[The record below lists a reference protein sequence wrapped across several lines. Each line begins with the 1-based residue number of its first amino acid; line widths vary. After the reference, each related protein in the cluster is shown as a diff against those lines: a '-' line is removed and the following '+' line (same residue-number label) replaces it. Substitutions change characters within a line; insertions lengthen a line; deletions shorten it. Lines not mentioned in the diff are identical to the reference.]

1 MLSDSPVRALLTS
14 PRRLEIVRLTWA
26 GERQAGDIRRAMP
39 DVTWG
44 AVSLQIG
51 SLVAAGLLE
60 ARVAGRERFYRA
72 NREKLAPIAE
82 LLEQTWNDA
91 LWRLKLAA
99 ELEATRRGPR
109 PRPPRPRRSLVTHQ
123 PARKRTRR

>member
-1 MLSDSPVRALLTS
+1 VLADSPVRALLAS
-14 PRRLEIVRLTWA
+14 PRRLEILRLTWE
-26 GERQAGDIRRAMP
+26 GERQAGEIRRAMP

-51 SLVAAGLLE
+51 SLVAAGLLD
-60 ARVAGRERFYRA
+60 ARVAGRERFYQA

-109 PRPPRPRRSLVTHQ
+109 PRPRRRKNARPAPTS
-123 PARKRTRR
+123 RKRTRR

>member
-14 PRRLEIVRLTWA
+14 PRRLEILRLTWV

-72 NREKLAPIAE
+72 SREKLAPIAD

-99 ELEATRRGPR
+99 EFEATRRGPR
-109 PRPPRPRRSLVTHQ
+109 SRPSRPKKSPPEKRSRPR
-123 PARKRTRR
+123 KRR

>member
-1 MLSDSPVRALLTS
+1 VLGS
-14 PRRLEIVRLTWA
+14 PRRLEILRLTWDQ
-26 GERQAGDIRRAMP
+26 ERQAGEIRRAMP

-44 AVSLQIG
+44 AVSLQLRA
-51 SLVAAGLLE
+51 LVEAGVLD
-60 ARVAGRERFYRA
+60 ARAAGRERFYRA
-72 NREKLAPIAE
+72 NREKLAPLAV

-109 PRPPRPRRSLVTHQ
+109 PRKPRRRAPQ
-123 PARKRTRR
+123 PAPQRGTRKRR

>member
-1 MLSDSPVRALLTS
+1 VLSDSPVRALLTS
-14 PRRLEIVRLTWA
+14 PRRLEILRLTWEA
-26 GERQAGDIRRAMP
+26 ERQAGDIRRAMP

-51 SLVAAGLLE
+51 SLVAAGLLN

-72 NREKLAPIAE
+72 NRERLAPISA

-91 LWRLKLAA
+91 LWRLKLTA

-109 PRPPRPRRSLVTHQ
+109 PARPRRKPPRRTS
-123 PARKRTRR
+123 ADRRKRSRR

>member
-1 MLSDSPVRALLTS
+1 MLSDSPVRALLAS
-14 PRRLEIVRLTWA
+14 PRRLEILRLTWE

-51 SLVAAGLLE
+51 SLVAAGLLD
-60 ARVAGRERFYRA
+60 ARASGRERFYRA
-72 NREKLAPIAE
+72 NRERLAPIAA
-82 LLEQTWNDA
+82 LLEETWNNA

-109 PRPPRPRRSLVTHQ
+109 PRPPRRKNARPAPTSLK
-123 PARKRTRR
+123 RKRR

>member
-1 MLSDSPVRALLTS
+1 MLSDSPFLALLAS
-14 PRRLEIVRLTWA
+14 PRRLEILRLTWE

-51 SLVAAGLLE
+51 TLVAAGLLD
-60 ARVAGRERFYRA
+60 ARVSGRERFYRA
-72 NREKLAPIAE
+72 NRGKLEPIAA
-82 LLEQTWNDA
+82 LLEQTWNNA

-99 ELEATRRGPR
+99 ELEAARRGPR
-109 PRPPRPRRSLVTHQ
+109 PRPPRRKKAR
-123 PARKRTRR
+123 PAPTSRKRTRR

>member
-1 MLSDSPVRALLTS
+1 MLSDSPVLALLAS
-14 PRRLEIVRLTWA
+14 PRRLEILRLTWD

-51 SLVAAGLLE
+51 ALVAAGLLD
-60 ARVAGRERFYRA
+60 ARVTGRERFYRA
-72 NREKLAPIAE
+72 NREKLEPIAA
-82 LLEQTWNDA
+82 LLEQTWNNA

-109 PRPPRPRRSLVTHQ
+109 PRPPGRKKPRPSPTS
-123 PARKRTRR
+123 RKRTRR

>member
-1 MLSDSPVRALLTS
+1 VLSDSPVRALLTS
-14 PRRLEIVRLTWA
+14 PRRLEILRLTWE

-60 ARVAGRERFYRA
+60 ARVSGRERFYRA
-72 NREKLAPIAE
+72 NREKLAPLAD
-82 LLEQTWNDA
+82 LLEQTWNNA

-99 ELEATRRGPR
+99 EFEATRRGPR
-109 PRPPRPRRSLVTHQ
+109 PRQPRRKKTR
-123 PARKRTRR
+123 PAPTTRKRTRR

>member
-1 MLSDSPVRALLTS
+1 VLSDSPVRALLTS
-14 PRRLEIVRLTWA
+14 PRRLEILRLTWDA
-26 GERQAGDIRRAMP
+26 ERQAGDIRRAMP

-51 SLVAAGLLE
+51 SLVAAGLLD
-60 ARVAGRERFYRA
+60 ARVSGRERFYRA
-72 NREKLAPIAE
+72 NREKLAPLAT
-82 LLEQTWNDA
+82 LLEQTWNNA

-109 PRPPRPRRSLVTHQ
+109 PKPRRRKNTQ
-123 PARKRTRR
+123 PAPTSRKRKRR